1 MDSEGPAI
9 GAIRNLNRVEI
20 HPTLSKPTQSL
31 PAEGSLS
38 PAEDLETTKSFH
50 IFIIETRDIMRV
62 IEITQH
68 ELQQATRPNI
78 YRNKKKYTRKSK
90 HVRNEKY

>member
-1 MDSEGPAI
+1 MRDRPKNI
-9 GAIRNLNRVEI
+9 
-20 HPTLSKPTQSL
+20 QSS
-31 PAEGSLS
+31 PAEENLS
-38 PAEDLETTKSFH
+38 PAEDLETTKGFR
-50 IFIIETRDIMRV
+50 IFIIETRGIMKV
-62 IEITQH
+62 IVITQH